1 VKGDRSS
8 TSSLLP
14 YTAASSFGIL
24 PHCQAKEEVYL
35 KQLILKIKRQENGSL
50 AQNDATPPKKRPTK
64 QMVQNAAC
72 SINLVQLR

>member
-24 PHCQAKEEVYL
+24 PHCQAKEEVYSEA
-35 KQLILKIKRQENGSL
+35 INTE
-50 AQNDATPPKKRPTK
+50 DKKTRKWFLGTE
-64 QMVQNAAC
+64 
-72 SINLVQLR
+72 